1 MVFEFQEIGLDS
13 LVSYSLEVG
22 LNRHFTAA
30 LKGLLWPFHTQAFQL
45 FVVTSATGG
54 QTQRLKVGWL
64 TKEESVFEYE
74 TKSKGF
80 HFRRAPMVFIVTL
93 REAFHKLGFQVTLRI
108 FQRNV
113 MEQQYKLELLC
124 CYCSEIDNHNDFGA
138 VISSLCFHALTLQG
152 LQGKDYLCTS

>member
-1 MVFEFQEIGLDS
+1 MAFEFQEIGLDS

-113 MEQQYKLELLC
+113 MEQQYKLEVIMLL
-124 CYCSEIDNHNDFGA
+124 
-138 VISSLCFHALTLQG
+138 LL
-152 LQGKDYLCTS
+152 